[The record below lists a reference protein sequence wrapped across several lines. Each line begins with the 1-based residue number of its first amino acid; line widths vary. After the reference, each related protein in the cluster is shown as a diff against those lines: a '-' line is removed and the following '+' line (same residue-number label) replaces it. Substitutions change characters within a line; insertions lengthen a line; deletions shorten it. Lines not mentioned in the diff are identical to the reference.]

1 MPFTSKAQQRFM
13 FAKHP
18 KIAKKWAE
26 KTPDIKSLP
35 QHVKK
40 EEGVEEAI
48 IKEPKPIFANTVDF
62 WVVEK
67 PKSPTENPQMLV
79 HKADPFMFAR
89 QVIGGFRPE
98 EVHGFYTDE
107 DEATNAAHDLVKAVF
122 ESAKALEEKK
132 EEVTSKL
139 EKYISKLQT
148 EINKHM
154 KAAGDNPEEADS
166 HHAMAE
172 RKMAMIKELR
182 GKSKMVEASKKQL
195 VKKEEE

>member
-1 MPFTSKAQQRFM
+1 M
-13 FAKHP
+13 FSQHP
-18 KIAKKWAE
+18 KIAKKWA
-26 KTPDIKSLP
+26 KHTPDIKGLP

-40 EEGVEEAI
+40 DESVEEI
-48 IKEPKPIFANTVDF
+48 ITKEPKPVLANTVEF

-67 PKSPTENPQMLV
+67 PKSPTENPLMLV

-89 QVIGGFRPE
+89 QVMGGFRPE

-107 DEATNAAHDLVKAVF
+107 DEATNAAHDLVSAVF
-122 ESAKALEEKK
+122 ETAKALEEKK

-154 KAAGDNPEEADS
+154 KAAGDNPEEADK
-166 HHAMAE
+166 HHSMAE

-182 GKSKMVEASKKQL
+182 GKYKMVEAA
-195 VKKEEE
+195 KKELTKPEEK